1 MTWDEIGA
9 ATREAVF
16 VVTLGELDQTT
27 IILDLAHMVY
37 PACYGFA
44 GELFDPNVRSSGPV
58 FSITKRFQRL
68 LDAGVRLLV
77 VDEGTARP
85 DEKRQCGAERS
96 DRVAAARA
104 VVAAKLALPDAA
116 VSDEEYRAAFKVPHW
131 LSKEVARWISNART
145 RGAPIAYVC
154 APFEADAQCAAL
166 MKTEYF
172 SGAHWMSGDNDT
184 IAFGDEDNRYL
195 RPATAGVY
203 ISQRF
208 RVASC
213 FPQVRNWTLLRAIDE
228 GRFEL
233 VENRRL
239 LSLAYPLAIGAAGTG
254 LVRNA
259 LEAIELDAPLPEG
272 TVTFN
277 GWTCATA

>member
-16 VVTLGELDQTT
+16 VVTLGELDGTT

-68 LDAGVRLLV
+68 LDAGARLLV

-104 VVAAKLALPDAA
+104 VVAAKLALPDAT

-131 LSKEVARWISNART
+131 LSKEVAQWISNART
-145 RGAPIAYVC
+145 HGASIA
-154 APFEADAQCAAL
+154 
-166 MKTEYF
+166 
-172 SGAHWMSGDNDT
+172 S
-184 IAFGDEDNRYL
+184 
-195 RPATAGVY
+195 
-203 ISQRF
+203 
-208 RVASC
+208 
-213 FPQVRNWTLLRAIDE
+213 
-228 GRFEL
+228 
-233 VENRRL
+233 
-239 LSLAYPLAIGAAGTG
+239 AGTR
-254 LVRNA
+254 LS
-259 LEAIELDAPLPEG
+259 
-272 TVTFN
+272 F
-277 GWTCATA
+277 